1 MSIKKDMRTF
11 VMTTKLAMWRVNVE
25 ILYFGWSFGIL
36 AQRRARRRM
45 AAEVRTIW
53 SAPAIEIARWCV
65 VNERRSASQLKDS
78 VVNLKQG
85 YGVASRFQKFHPP
98 LSTCSANIRVKN
110 RSLWRT
116 RWRWRAWWEA
126 GGVWGKLEQ
135 VEEVETEERGGGE
148 KGCWERDKKMRN
160 SNARGLQPH

>member
-11 VMTTKLAMWRVNVE
+11 VE

-36 AQRRARRRM
+36 AQRRARSRM
-45 AAEVRTIW
+45 AAKVRTIW

-85 YGVASRFQKFHPP
+85 YGVASKVPP
-98 LSTCSANIRVKN
+98 T
-110 RSLWRT
+110 SLYMLCKYQSQ
-116 RWRWRAWWEA
+116 E
-126 GGVWGKLEQ
+126 
-135 VEEVETEERGGGE
+135 
-148 KGCWERDKKMRN
+148 
-160 SNARGLQPH
+160 